1 MDTEMT
7 SSEIELKV
15 VDLKKWFPVRMGIIS
30 TILSRKTQYVK
41 AVDGVSFEVKKGEI
55 FGLAGESGCGK
66 TTAGKTVL
74 RLLEPTSGEIYF
86 QGQDIT
92 NLSKLEMKQL
102 RKKMQI
108 VYQDPYESINPRMT
122 VYDIIN
128 EPISVHRLAD
138 SPAERY
144 EIVYNVLKDV
154 ELVPPEEF
162 MLRFP
167 HELSGGQRQRVA
179 VARTLVMKPS
189 FIVADEPISM
199 LDVSI
204 RAGILKVM
212 LKVGAAGGI
221 SYIFITH
228 DLAYARHICHRG
240 AIMYLGKIVEMAP
253 MDSLVKNPL
262 HPYTVALMAA
272 VPVPDPRLE
281 KAKAII
287 GGEVPTPIDPPP
299 GCRFHP
305 RCPKAMA
312 VCREKEPEL
321 QEVEN
326 GHFVACHTIR

>member
-1 MDTEMT
+1 MVSD
-7 SSEIELKV
+7 EIELKV
-15 VDLKKWFPVRMGIIS
+15 GDLKKWFPVRMGVIS
-30 TILSRKTQYVK
+30 TLLSRKTKYVK

-66 TTAGKTVL
+66 TTTGKTIL

-86 QGQDIT
+86 QGQNIT
-92 NLSKLEMKQL
+92 SLGKADMKQL

-108 VYQDPYESINPRMT
+108 VYQDPYESINPRMA
-122 VYDIIN
+122 VYDIIS
-128 EPISVHRLAD
+128 EPISIHGLAD
-138 SPAERY
+138 SPAERE
-144 EIVYNVLKDV
+144 EIIYSVLKDV

-162 MLRFP
+162 IPRFP

-212 LKVGAAGGI
+212 LRAGEAGGI

-240 AIMYLGKIVEMAP
+240 AIMYLGKIVEMST
-253 MDSLVKNPL
+253 MDNLVKNPL

-281 KAKAII
+281 KARAII
-287 GGEVPTPIDPPP
+287 GGEVPTPIDPPS

-305 RCPKAMA
+305 RCSKFMN
-312 VCREKEPEL
+312 VCREEEPPL
-321 QEVEN
+321 REVES
-326 GHFVACHTIR
+326 GHYVACHAVR

>member
-1 MDTEMT
+1 MANE
-7 SSEIELKV
+7 EIELKV
-15 VDLKKWFPVRMGIIS
+15 VNLKKWFPVRMGVIS
-30 TILSRKTQYVK
+30 TLLSRKTKYVK
-41 AVDGVSFEVKKGEI
+41 AVDGVSFEVKRGEV

-66 TTAGKTVL
+66 TTTGKTIL

-86 QGQDIT
+86 QGENIT
-92 NLSKLEMKQL
+92 RLGKSEMKHL

-108 VYQDPYESINPRMT
+108 VYQDPYESLNPRMT
-122 VYDIIN
+122 VYDIIS
-128 EPISVHRLAD
+128 EPINVHELAD
-138 SPAERY
+138 SPADKE
-144 EIVYNVLKDV
+144 EIIFNVLKDV
-154 ELVPPEEF
+154 ELVPQEEF

-179 VARTLVMKPS
+179 IARALVTKPS

-212 LKVGAAGGI
+212 LRAGEAGGI
-221 SYIFITH
+221 SYIFVTH

-253 MDSLVKNPL
+253 IDELVKNPL
-262 HPYTVALMAA
+262 HPYTIALMTA

-281 KAKAII
+281 KARAII
-287 GGEVPTPIDPPP
+287 GGEVPTPIDPPS

-305 RCPKAMA
+305 RCSKCVQA
-312 VCREKEPEL
+312 CRDEEPAL
-321 QEVEN
+321 VEVES
-326 GHFVACHTIR
+326 GHYVACHTVG

>member
-1 MDTEMT
+1 MVSE
-7 SSEIELKV
+7 EIELKV
-15 VDLKKWFPVRMGIIS
+15 VDLKKWFPVRGGIIS
-30 TILSRKTQYVK
+30 TLLSRKTQYVK
-41 AVDGVSFEVKKGEI
+41 AVDGVSFDVKKGEI

-66 TTAGKTVL
+66 TTTGKTIL

-86 QGQDIT
+86 QGKNIT
-92 NLSKLEMKQL
+92 NLGKSEMKQM
-102 RKKMQI
+102 RKQMQI

-122 VYDIIN
+122 VYDIIS
-128 EPISVHRLAD
+128 EPISIHKLAD
-138 SPAERY
+138 SPAEKG
-144 EIVYNVLKDV
+144 EIIYSVLKDV

-162 MLRFP
+162 MPRFP

-212 LKVGAAGGI
+212 LRAGEAGGI

-240 AIMYLGKIVEMAP
+240 AIMYLGKIVEMAS
-253 MDSLVKNPL
+253 MDNLVKNPL
-262 HPYTVALMAA
+262 HPYTVALMTA
-272 VPVPDPRLE
+272 VPVPDPRFE
-281 KAKAII
+281 KARAII
-287 GGEVPTPIDPPP
+287 GGEVPTPIDPPS

-305 RCPKAMA
+305 RCPKFMN
-312 VCREKEPEL
+312 VCREEEPALLEA
-321 QEVEN
+321 ES
-326 GHFVACHTIR
+326 GHYVACHALR

>member
-1 MDTEMT
+1 MVSE
-7 SSEIELKV
+7 EIELKV
-15 VDLKKWFPVRMGIIS
+15 VDLKKWFPVRMGVIS
-30 TILSRKTQYVK
+30 TLLSRKTKYVK

-66 TTAGKTVL
+66 TTTGKTIL

-86 QGQDIT
+86 QGQNIT
-92 NLSKLEMKQL
+92 NIGKSDMKQL

-122 VYDIIN
+122 VYDIIS
-128 EPISVHRLAD
+128 EPISIHRLAD
-138 SPAERY
+138 SPAEKE
-144 EIVYNVLKDV
+144 EIIYSVLKDV

-162 MLRFP
+162 MPRFP

-212 LKVGAAGGI
+212 LRAGEAGGI

-240 AIMYLGKIVEMAP
+240 AIMYLGKIVEMAS
-253 MDSLVKNPL
+253 MDNLVKNPL
-262 HPYTVALMAA
+262 HPYTVALMTA

-281 KAKAII
+281 KARAII
-287 GGEVPTPIDPPP
+287 GGEVPTPIDPPS

-305 RCPKAMA
+305 RCSRFMNI
-312 VCREKEPEL
+312 CRKEEPTLREI
-321 QEVEN
+321 ES
-326 GHFVACHTIR
+326 GHYVACHAVK

>member
-1 MDTEMT
+1 MVSE
-7 SSEIELKV
+7 EIELKV
-15 VDLKKWFPVRMGIIS
+15 VDLKKWFPVRMGVIS
-30 TILSRKTQYVK
+30 TLLSRKTKYVK

-66 TTAGKTVL
+66 TTTGKTIL

-86 QGQDIT
+86 QGQNIT
-92 NLSKLEMKQL
+92 NLGKSDIKQL

-122 VYDIIN
+122 VYDIIS
-128 EPISVHRLAD
+128 EPISIHKLAD
-138 SPAERY
+138 SPAEKE
-144 EIVYNVLKDV
+144 EIIYSVLKDV

-212 LKVGAAGGI
+212 LRVGEAGGI

-253 MDSLVKNPL
+253 MDDLVKNPL
-262 HPYTVALMAA
+262 HPYTVALMTA
-272 VPVPDPRLE
+272 VPVPNPRLE
-281 KAKAII
+281 KARAII
-287 GGEVPTPIDPPP
+287 GGEVPTPIDPPS

-305 RCPKAMA
+305 RCPKFMN
-312 VCREKEPEL
+312 VCREEEPAL
-321 QEVEN
+321 REVES
-326 GHFVACHTIR
+326 GHFVACHAVR

>member
-1 MDTEMT
+1 MV
-7 SSEIELKV
+7 SEELELKV
-15 VDLKKWFPVRMGIIS
+15 VDLKKWFPVRMGVIS
-30 TILSRKTQYVK
+30 TILSRKTKYVK

-66 TTAGKTVL
+66 TTAGKSIL

-86 QGQDIT
+86 QGQNIT
-92 NLSKLEMKQL
+92 SLGKADMKQL

-122 VYDIIN
+122 VYDIIS
-128 EPISVHRLAD
+128 EPISIHRLAD
-138 SPAERY
+138 SPAEKE
-144 EIVYNVLKDV
+144 EIIYSVLKDV

-204 RAGILKVM
+204 RAGIFKVM
-212 LKVGAAGGI
+212 LRAGETGGI

-253 MDSLVKNPL
+253 MDNLVKNPL
-262 HPYTVALMAA
+262 HPYTVALMTA

-281 KAKAII
+281 KARAII
-287 GGEVPTPIDPPP
+287 GGEVPTPIDPPS

-305 RCPKAMA
+305 RCPKFMN
-312 VCREKEPEL
+312 VCREEEPAL
-321 QEVEN
+321 KEVES
-326 GHFVACHTIR
+326 GHYVACHAIR